1 VQAGKGLARATSD
14 QARTALL
21 SRSINQIADL
31 CRRVLPTQTRD
42 ILHHSNTLHPPPSL
56 LPPRRYSPSSHLQPG
71 ADTLQHT
78 RHPPTK
84 PAMASARATTA
95 AVQDV
100 TASVAGASTS
110 TWDRIS
116 GWASDNKVAAWTI
129 AGVTVVVAGGSVYYL
144 TRPAEAQES
153 SDSASSS
160 SEKKS
165 AKKSKKKAAKKDVEK
180 AAEEAVPESKPG
192 A

>member
-1 VQAGKGLARATSD
+1 
-14 QARTALL
+14 
-21 SRSINQIADL
+21 
-31 CRRVLPTQTRD
+31 
-42 ILHHSNTLHPPPSL
+42 
-56 LPPRRYSPSSHLQPG
+56 
-71 ADTLQHT
+71 
-78 RHPPTK
+78 
-84 PAMASARATTA
+84 MASARATTA

-100 TASVAGASTS
+100 SASVAGASTS

-144 TRPAEAQES
+144 TRPAESQDS

-160 SEKKS
+160 SSDKKS
-165 AKKSKKKAAKKDVEK
+165 AKKSKKKAAKKDAEK

>member
-1 VQAGKGLARATSD
+1 
-14 QARTALL
+14 
-21 SRSINQIADL
+21 
-31 CRRVLPTQTRD
+31 
-42 ILHHSNTLHPPPSL
+42 
-56 LPPRRYSPSSHLQPG
+56 
-71 ADTLQHT
+71 
-78 RHPPTK
+78 
-84 PAMASARATTA
+84 MASARATTA

-100 TASVAGASTS
+100 SASVAGASTS

-144 TRPAEAQES
+144 TRPTESQES

-160 SEKKS
+160 DKKS
-165 AKKSKKKAAKKDVEK
+165 AKKSKKKAAKKDAEK

>member
-1 VQAGKGLARATSD
+1 
-14 QARTALL
+14 
-21 SRSINQIADL
+21 
-31 CRRVLPTQTRD
+31 
-42 ILHHSNTLHPPPSL
+42 
-56 LPPRRYSPSSHLQPG
+56 
-71 ADTLQHT
+71 
-78 RHPPTK
+78 
-84 PAMASARATTA
+84 MASAARATTA
-95 AVQDV
+95 AAQDV

-116 GWASDNKVAAWTI
+116 TWASDNKVAAWTI

-144 TRPAEAQES
+144 TRPVEAQES
-153 SDSASSS
+153 SDSASTS

-192 A
+192 RWTMRSAAKTRS